1 MGTFLDMFV
10 SYNSLPSI
18 VNEKVE
24 KLRQPYDPYTYDE
37 TYKKKYKKVE
47 EKQSDIIRPIEDI
60 TEYSSQKSSSKSSK
74 YKQVRAMST
83 LSNSKGLNKNA
94 EIAYNYLVQSG
105 IPKKSAAGIV
115 GNLYHENLGNPT
127 QTVNDSHGTK
137 AYGIAGF
144 NNEGDL
150 PNLLRWSQNNN
161 IQGMPGFEA
170 QLAYIADVAK
180 HRNPNLTSVI
190 MNPESSPED
199 ASYAWGRYFEVF
211 GGKTTR
217 VGKNGKIQHVGY
229 LYRNDPEHVKRGQT
243 AAALFKKFNG

>member
-10 SYNSLPSI
+10 SYNSLPSAVSEKESNVRQSYTSNI
-18 VNEKVE
+18 DDITYRKKREKVE
-24 KLRQPYDPYTYDE
+24 TQ
-37 TYKKKYKKVE
+37 
-47 EKQSDIIRPIEDI
+47 QSDIIRPIEDI
-60 TEYSSQKSSSKSSK
+60 TENQSEKSSK
-74 YKQVRAMST
+74 YKQVRAMSK
-83 LSNSKGLNKNA
+83 LSNSKGLNRNA
-94 EIAYNYLVQSG
+94 EIAYNYLVQNK
-105 IPKKSAAGIV
+105 IPKASAAGIV

-127 QTVNDSHGTK
+127 QIVNDSRGTK

-150 PNLLRWSQNNN
+150 PNLLKWSQDNN
-161 IQGMPGFEA
+161 IQGMPGFED
-170 QLAYIADVAK
+170 QLAYIVNVAK
-180 HRNPNLTSVI
+180 HRNPNLTAVI
-190 MNPESSPED
+190 MNPNSTPED

-217 VGKNGKIQHVGY
+217 VGKDGKIQHVGY